1 MHFPVEHLKKNKTF
15 NCNWEIVFLSI
26 FTLSVSKM
34 IHCSIQHHPA
44 PGNPTHLSRHW
55 VRWVALNIEQSPHF
69 DIRRRLQACHPLH
82 PSPPYTLFST
92 SLFRWLTHKQS
103 ARSHIGSYCS
113 LSFHQIVQK
122 AWYLGWRKWVETK
135 KGRKKKESAEERKK
149 KNNHQDNGLHSWRA
163 FNQGFNGKVI
173 FFCKP
178 QKKKK
183 NDFRGQ
189 SLKVNTFSTP
199 FNCPIR
205 HG

>member
-1 MHFPVEHLKKNKTF
+1 
-15 NCNWEIVFLSI
+15 
-26 FTLSVSKM
+26 M
-34 IHCSIQHHPA
+34 IHCSILLHHPA

-103 ARSHIGSYCS
+103 APSHIGSYCS

-135 KGRKKKESAEERKK
+135 KGERRRVPRKKKKTTIRIMACAVEGLLTKALMEKSSFFANYKK
-149 KNNHQDNGLHSWRA
+149 MISGASHS
-163 FNQGFNGKVI
+163 K
-173 FFCKP
+173 
-178 QKKKK
+178 
-183 NDFRGQ
+183 
-189 SLKVNTFSTP
+189 STY
-199 FNCPIR
+199 FQLSSIVQFIV
-205 HG
+205 

>member
-1 MHFPVEHLKKNKTF
+1 
-15 NCNWEIVFLSI
+15 
-26 FTLSVSKM
+26 M
-34 IHCSIQHHPA
+34 IHCSVLLHHPA

-103 ARSHIGSYCS
+103 APSHIGSYCS

-135 KGRKKKESAEERKK
+135 RRRRVPREKKK
-149 KNNHQDNGLHSWRA
+149 KNNHQDNGLRSWRA

-173 FFCKP
+173 FFL
-178 QKKKK
+178 QTTKKKW
-183 NDFRGQ
+183 FQGPVTQ
-189 SLKVNTFSTP
+189 SQHI
-199 FNCPIR
+199 FNSVQSSNSSCEEPNKQWPESIPK
-205 HG
+205 